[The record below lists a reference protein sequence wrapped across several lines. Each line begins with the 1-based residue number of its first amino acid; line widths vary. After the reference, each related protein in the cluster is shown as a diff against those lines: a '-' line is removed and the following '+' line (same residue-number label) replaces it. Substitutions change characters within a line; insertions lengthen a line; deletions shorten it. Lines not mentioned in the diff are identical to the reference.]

1 MLQKLRDVTPTLRWL
16 TADWRAYRIVWHQ
29 EDLESDG
36 DLQTRRNSN
45 FRIHQEPSSRHR
57 AGHRSARTSDAVGQQ
72 HRGGSWFAQRGPGE
86 DGYCHGTRDAG
97 WQLER
102 SRRTDQVQR
111 GPHPNRACDFFQYG
125 GALVGRA
132 RMRRR

>member
-1 MLQKLRDVTPTLRWL
+1 ML
-16 TADWRAYRIVWHQ
+16 HQ
-29 EDLESDG
+29 AVLESDG
-36 DLQTRRNSN
+36 DLQSENSN
-45 FRIHQEPSSRHR
+45 FRGHQEPSSHHR
-57 AGHRSARTSDAVGQQ
+57 AGNRSARTSYAVGQQ
-72 HRGGSWFAQRGPGE
+72 HRGGNWFDQHGPREG
-86 DGYCHGTRDAG
+86 GCCHGTRDAG

-102 SRRTDQVQR
+102 PRRTDQVQR